1 MLLELALIVRLLAS
15 LVTVSQYTLRP
26 KLASYLL
33 SIEAPVSIKM
43 VLLATDVAVDLLDV
57 KGETAVT
64 SFSQPEVS
72 RLLSWA

>member
-1 MLLELALIVRLLAS
+1 
-15 LVTVSQYTLRP
+15 LRP

-43 VLLATDVAVDLLDV
+43 VFLATDVAVDLLDL

-64 SFSQPEVS
+64 SFSQPEVG
-72 RLLSWA
+72 R